1 MNESA
6 LISLIEL
13 LATISKFR
21 EDRGRITKVIE
32 FFLLNQLKIS
42 ETGQY
47 IDKFVEIWEKKRAKT
62 VPNYNVSELTHAIK
76 VCDSF
81 NGTFTQSQKIST
93 LILMFAVVEHDR
105 SISEIELEFIQT
117 VAKLLNI
124 RDDDF
129 FLCVSFNL
137 TSMSADLDS
146 QGKLI
151 AFSDHEATL
160 VRDTSIEMPSLD
172 GSISLL
178 KLGST
183 ASYFVKYIGSQRVTL
198 NDLPMENH
206 AIYDFSIGDAI
217 RLPEG
222 TVFHFSDVIAEISS
236 TSARIL
242 MEVDEV
248 SYSFPDGRIGIHEI
262 SFSETS
268 GKLVGLMGA
277 SGAGKSTIMEVLNG
291 NLSPDMGRVLINGID
306 LHAEKDRIKGVI
318 GYVPQDDLLIEDLT
332 VFQNL
337 YFAAKLAFAEKSED
351 DIIDLVRAVIAD
363 LDLDKISHF
372 KVGSPLKKVISGG
385 QRKRVNIGL
394 ELLRA
399 PSVMFLDEPTSGLS
413 SRDSQNIM
421 NLLKRLSEAGK
432 LVFVV
437 IHQPSPEIFK
447 LIDRLLIM
455 DRGGYPIYY
464 GNPLDAITYFK
475 RKADQLNKET
485 IYDQGRLNPEII
497 FDLIEAKTVTEFGS
511 YTSARKTLP
520 EEWYEEFRKRVTPR
534 CKEVEVPELEAIKP
548 AGWFRQL
555 KTFITRDS
563 LAKLNNLQYM
573 LINVLQAPFLAIF
586 LSLLNRY
593 YDTTVSGNQYMF
605 SDNQNMPV
613 FLFVSIIVALFMGLT
628 ISAEE
633 IVQDQKILK
642 REQFLDLSRSS
653 YLVSKIIILFTLS
666 AFQTMAFWLVSSF
679 ILEIP
684 KFSGCHVAILFS
696 SAAFAN
702 LLGLNISAMFNKAI
716 TVYILIPILLI
727 PQLVLGGIVL
737 KFDKINPAF
746 KSEVSVPIAS
756 EFMVSRWAYEA
767 VMVSFFVD
775 NRYNSQLFKAK
786 VQKHQADHHALYEA
800 PILESKIDWA
810 LQYMNSNQDSV
821 INKIER
827 DLRIVRNEL
836 RASKADRCKNPDL
849 IKIGCDESVLRD
861 ALYQTNLIRFHWN
874 EESAR
879 ASSIE
884 ATTIR
889 RMQKALGSQ
898 DEVNRLRQQNH
909 NDAIEKTVRALEAD
923 YRVIER
929 NDRLIV
935 LADPIYRDPIGN
947 HIFSISHF
955 FSPYKYLFGV
965 KLKTPVFNLI
975 VMWMITVQLYI
986 FLYYDWFKLLKGW
999 FSQKIY
1005 GELFASI
1012 FDKNGKL

>member
-6 LISLIEL
+6 LLSLIEL
-13 LATISKFR
+13 LATIAKFR
-21 EDRGRITKVIE
+21 EDRGRITSVIE
-32 FFLLNQLKIS
+32 FFLLNQLEVS
-42 ETGQY
+42 DPGQY
-47 IDKFVEIWEKKRAKT
+47 TDKFVELWEKKRAKA
-62 VPNYNVSELTHAIK
+62 VPNYIVSELTHAIK
-76 VCDSF
+76 VCDAL
-81 NGTFTQSQKIST
+81 NGELTQSQKIST
-93 LILMFAVVEHDR
+93 LILIFTVVEHNR

-124 RDDDF
+124 GEEDF
-129 FLCVSFNL
+129 FLCVSFSL
-137 TSMSADLDS
+137 ISMSNDPDS

-160 VRDTSIEMPSLD
+160 VRDKSMEMPGLD

-183 ASYFVKYIGSQRVTL
+183 DSYFVKYIGSQHITL
-198 NDLPMENH
+198 NDLPMEDH
-206 AIYDFSIGDAI
+206 VIYDFSIGDVI

-222 TVFHFSDVIAEISS
+222 KVFHFSDVIAEISS
-236 TSARIL
+236 TRAKIL

-291 NLSPDMGRVLINGID
+291 NLAPDMGKVLINGID
-306 LHAEKDRIKGVI
+306 LHAENDRIEGVI

-337 YFAAKLAFAEKSED
+337 YFAAKLAFADKSED
-351 DIIDLVRAVIAD
+351 EISELVRAVIAD

-475 RKADQLNKET
+475 RKADRLNKET

-511 YTSARKTLP
+511 YTSSRKTSP
-520 EEWYEEFRKRVTPR
+520 EEWYEEFRKRATPR
-534 CKEVEVPELEAIKP
+534 CKQVEVPELEAIKP
-548 AGWFRQL
+548 AGWLRQL
-555 KTFITRDS
+555 KTFITRDA

-573 LINVLQAPFLAIF
+573 LINVLQAPFLALF
-586 LSLLNRY
+586 LSFLNRY

-642 REQFLDLSRSS
+642 REQFLNLSRSS
-653 YLVSKIIILFTLS
+653 YLVSKIIILFTMS
-666 AFQTMAFWLVSSF
+666 AFQTLAFWLVSSC
-679 ILEIP
+679 ILDIP
-684 KFSGCHVAILFS
+684 KFSGSHVAILFS

-737 KFDKINPAF
+737 KFDKMNPAF
-746 KSEVSVPIAS
+746 KSDVSVPIAS

-775 NRYNSQLFKAK
+775 NRYNSQLFKARA
-786 VQKHQADHHALYEA
+786 QKHQADHHALYEV
-800 PILESKIDWA
+800 PILESKLDRA
-810 LQYMNSNQDSV
+810 LQYMNSDQDSMV
-821 INKIER
+821 NKIER
-827 DLRIVRNEL
+827 DLRIVRNEF

-849 IKIGCDESVLRD
+849 IKIGCDESVLKD
-861 ALYQTNLIRFHWN
+861 AIYQTSVIRLHWN
-874 EESAR
+874 EEAANASA
-879 ASSIE
+879 IE

-889 RMQKALGSQ
+889 RMQKELGGP
-898 DEVNRLRQQNH
+898 EAVNRLRQRNH

-929 NDRLIV
+929 NDRLVV
-935 LADPIYRDPIGN
+935 LADPIYRDPVGN
-947 HIFSISHF
+947 RIFSISHF

-965 KLKTPVFNLI
+965 KLKTSIFNLI
-975 VMWMITVQLYI
+975 VMWIITVQLYV
-986 FLYYDWFKLLKGW
+986 FLYFDWFKLLKGW
-999 FSQKIY
+999 FSRKIY

-1012 FDKNGKL
+1012 FDKNEKL